1 MEIDTGASAP
11 VISEEIYGKLSNNK
25 TLALCKSSVKLRT
38 YTSEVIPET
47 GSVTVNIAYYSQ
59 TAEAHLLVVKER
71 GLSLLERN
79 WASNIQL
86 NGGEIRRIE
95 GFCAEDGYPD
105 VFKDELG
112 TLRGTTVKLYV
123 KPNATPCF
131 FKPRSVPY
139 KVKHKVEQDLAR
151 VQQLGVYEFIQFS
164 NWAAPIV
171 PVP

>member
-95 GFCAEDGYPD
+95 GFCAEDG
-105 VFKDELG
+105 G
-112 TLRGTTVKLYV
+112 TQMSLRLRGITVKLYV